1 MSEANADNGAAT
13 DLERGHKWAVERLSA
28 VDKQVRALLA
38 EHPIAALACA
48 VGIGFLVG
56 RLLTSRGNS
65 RDR

>member
-1 MSEANADNGAAT
+1 MSETIADAAAPT
-13 DLERGHKWAVERLSA
+13 DLDRAEKWAVERLSA
-28 VDKQVRALLA
+28 VDKQVRAVLA

-65 RDR
+65 RNR